1 MKQIFSLILFL
12 LFNCAGFGQP
22 PIDDLIQAEKNFAAY
37 SVANST
43 KEAFLKFIDSNGI
56 VFDKG
61 IPVNGIE
68 VWTKREKRPG
78 ILNWYPLH
86 AEIASSGDFGYTTG
100 PWTFQTNSIKDSIV
114 AQGYYTTVWQ
124 KDKNGKWKFLID
136 LGVSNTPVDLVKEVN
151 KINILK
157 QFDDTRVIPH
167 VSPIVIAENGF
178 IELLKK
184 GKSKGYNKYLSLQS
198 ILNRNGHA
206 PAISGVAQKKLIDST
221 SSSVQYKMDGWG
233 MAASQD
239 IGYVYGTT
247 IINGKT
253 DNYLRIWRKEK
264 VGWKIAVEVLL
275 Y

>member
-1 MKQIFSLILFL
+1 
-12 LFNCAGFGQP
+12 
-22 PIDDLIQAEKNFAAY
+22 
-37 SVANST
+37 VVT
-43 KEAFLKFIDSNGI
+43 
-56 VFDKG
+56 
-61 IPVNGIE
+61 
-68 VWTKREKRPG
+68 R
-78 ILNWYPLH
+78 
-86 AEIASSGDFGYTTG
+86 
-100 PWTFQTNSIKDSIV
+100 
-114 AQGYYTTVWQ
+114 GYYITVWQ
-124 KDKNGKWKFLID
+124 KNNKGEWKFLVD
-136 LGVSNTPVDLVKEVN
+136 LGVSNTPAGFIKEVN
-151 KINILK
+151 KINIIN
-157 QFDDTRVIPH
+157 QFADKSVIPH